1 MYQKYASLFIFSGF
15 IFCSILI
22 KAQTAPVVGSGY
34 LPDMSGSKFPRVV
47 HEINFEG
54 TGVGAGKRLN
64 YSEVRGSPFWKET
77 FSMASL
83 YTYDNIL
90 MGRTRVRINF
100 LTGEIYYLDKEERE
114 LVAPKDFVKKVVIHP
129 EMDTSLILTVFRS
142 NPAEI
147 FLNAKPTDE
156 YVQELNQGDLKLMK
170 LTRRHVGSAD
180 SLFGTM
186 KRYFFT
192 TDEYYFVNFNKGIH
206 QVKKLSRETVL
217 TWVPNASAYDK
228 WIADNK
234 INFRK
239 EEDIVRFFNYYNQ
252 QQKAAKQSAK

>member
-1 MYQKYASLFIFSGF
+1 MNLKYLYRLFCAWFLFFSG
-15 IFCSILI
+15 SIQ
-22 KAQTAPVVGSGY
+22 AQNPSGMGTGY
-34 LPDMSGSKFPRVV
+34 LPDLSGAKFTLAV
-47 HEINFEG
+47 HEISFEG
-54 TGVGAGKRLN
+54 ANNGSGKRLN
-64 YSEVRGSPFWKET
+64 YSEVKGSPFWKET
-77 FSMASL
+77 FSLASL

-114 LVAPKDFVKKVVIHP
+114 LVAPKDLVKKVVIHP

-156 YVQELNQGDLKLMK
+156 YVQELNQGDLKLLK
-170 LTRRHVGSAD
+170 LTRRQVGSAD

-206 QVKKLSRETVL
+206 QVKKLSRETIL